1 MIIRKIKL
9 IDDIFTCIELVK
21 KDTLVLVLEED
32 FLVESQYRLRRSLTR
47 SQDLRADKYC
57 LIGDKLNHIA
67 THAVVNII
75 FSGRY
80 GRFPTDDDIGFDNG
94 KPYFYGHCDF
104 NYSISHTRSCSV
116 IAFSN
121 RPIGIDIEDYSKSF
135 NYSSILKNYFIY
147 ELEKFKNIDTRA
159 FYTLWTVKE
168 ACLKF
173 YARGIR
179 DLQSINIVGINN
191 EAARAVSLIEKQVM
205 DVSITYF
212 DDRFVISTCFEN

>member
-1 MIIRKIKL
+1 M
-9 IDDIFTCIELVK
+9 
-21 KDTLVLVLEED
+21 
-32 FLVESQYRLRRSLTR
+32 
-47 SQDLRADKYC
+47 
-57 LIGDKLNHIA
+57 
-67 THAVVNII
+67 
-75 FSGRY
+75 
-80 GRFPTDDDIGFDNG
+80 
-94 KPYFYGHCDF
+94 
-104 NYSISHTRSCSV
+104 

-159 FYTLWTVKE
+159 FYTFWTVKE

-205 DVSITYF
+205 DILMIGLLYPLALKIDCLIRSKLCL
-212 DDRFVISTCFEN
+212 SLM